1 MANALTASASD
12 RTERIGRRAAK
23 MRLEAIPHPEARLAR
38 LGLALPPGPRCAFYG
53 FEGPLE
59 RLRPWTDESAVRAVL
74 LRWVVQ
80 RPANKVPA
88 SALRSISQHLR
99 RIGRDRPSITPEQ
112 AAGTVLL
119 MVRNVAARR
128 APTDYGDGFELI
140 QGDGGPSDRTKGRY
154 RAAFGSDAGLR
165 WLRDSLQQDLD
176 IAALTTCDCRDAT
189 RRHGWSD
196 HDAGRRPCR
205 SCDCQAFTGRSPS
218 AARRWLE
225 RHPTLHAKDAPRPR
239 RLGEAS

>member
-1 MANALTASASD
+1 MANALTDSASGRIE
-12 RTERIGRRAAK
+12 RTGRRAAK
-23 MRLEAIPHPEARLAR
+23 MRLEAVPHPEPRLAG
-38 LGLALPPGPRCAFYG
+38 LGLALPAGPRCAYYG
-53 FEGPLE
+53 FEGSLE
-59 RLRPWTDESAVRAVL
+59 RLRPWTDERAVSAVL
-74 LRWVVQ
+74 LRWVIQ
-80 RPANKVPA
+80 RPANQATPA
-88 SALRSISQHLR
+88 ALRSVSRHLR
-99 RIGRDRPSITPEQ
+99 GIGRDHPSITPEQ

-119 MVRNVAARR
+119 MIRNIAARR

-140 QGDGGPSDRTKGRY
+140 QGDAGPSDRTKGRY
-154 RAAFGSDAGLR
+154 RAAFGSDAGLA

-196 HDAGRRPCR
+196 HDAGLSCR
-205 SCDCQAFTGRSPS
+205 SCDCQTFTGRSPN

-239 RLGEAS
+239 RRGEAA